1 MNTKK
6 PILIVFFL
14 LATYIDS
21 AHALAQDS
29 KEGIEAR
36 DIIARLP
43 EVIKADKYIIKKTQ
57 GKRHL
62 VTFIDN
68 RPTRQQNYYI
78 VTVSE
83 YNGMNMVAHFKFMVD
98 AKKHAICFW
107 DVENDKFI
115 PIALW
120 RKNHY
125 KT

>member
-1 MNTKK
+1 M
-6 PILIVFFL
+6 V
-14 LATYIDS
+14 TYIGV
-21 AHALAQDS
+21 AHVIVQDS
-29 KEGIEAR
+29 KEDIEVR

-43 EVIKADKYIIKKTQ
+43 EVTKADKSIIKKTQ

-68 RPTRQQNYYI
+68 RPTGQQNYYI

-83 YNGMNMVAHFKFMVD
+83 YNGMNMVSHFKFTVN
-98 AKKHAICFW
+98 AKTHAIRFW

>member
-6 PILIVFFL
+6 PILIVLFI
-14 LATYIDS
+14 LATYIDV
-21 AHALAQDS
+21 AYAMIQDS
-29 KEGIEAR
+29 KEDIEVR

-43 EVIKADKYIIKKTQ
+43 EVIKADQYISKKTQ

-68 RPTRQQNYYI
+68 KPTRQQHYYI
-78 VTVSE
+78 ITVSE
-83 YNGMNMVAHFKFMVD
+83 DNGMNMVSHFKFIVG
-98 AKKHAICFW
+98 AKTHTIRFW

-115 PIALW
+115 PIAVW